1 MNEQNRMYND
11 VSSISYPV
19 DFRRISTPRESCLTL
34 TIGYIDEGV
43 VVRAQGQRFDQLPV
57 LDDSGL
63 LRGVV
68 AVEYAH
74 HLLDQGQALDE
85 SDQAINLCEI
95 DEQPPLLTLLTQL
108 SHHRAVIFATSTTVR
123 RGTFVTIGSH

>member
-1 MNEQNRMYND
+1 MNEQNRMPND
-11 VSSISYPV
+11 ASSISYPV
-19 DFRRISTPRESCLTL
+19 DLRRISTPRESCLTL
-34 TIGYIDEGV
+34 TIGYIDEDV

-74 HLLDQGQALDE
+74 HLLDHGQALDE
-85 SDQAINLCEI
+85 SDLAINLCEI
-95 DEQPPLLTLLTQL
+95 DE
-108 SHHRAVIFATSTTVR
+108 
-123 RGTFVTIGSH
+123 